1 MKENCH
7 NSRTGD
13 GIDMKLGP
21 VTKRDQRNKTTLKKF
36 DDGVMSTNCDI
47 IVIFFRFMINL
58 EQPGSR
64 TPGALSVKRMFSLIV
79 TFYLTKTENR
89 RKRSHTIALTKDTT
103 FAKKH

>member
-13 GIDMKLGP
+13 GIDMKLGS
-21 VTKRDQRNKTTLKKF
+21 VTKRDQRNKTTSKRF

-47 IVIFFRFMINL
+47 TVIFFRFMINL

-64 TPGALSVKRMFSLIV
+64 THGALSVKRMLIV

-89 RKRSHTIALTKDTT
+89 RKRSLTQLSHYCFD
-103 FAKKH
+103 

>member
-13 GIDMKLGP
+13 GIEMKLGS
-21 VTKRDQRNKTTLKKF
+21 VTKRDQRNKTTPKRF
-36 DDGVMSTNCDI
+36 DDGVLSTNCDI

-64 TPGALSVKRMFSLIV
+64 TPGALSVKRMLIV

-89 RKRSHTIALTKDTT
+89 RKRSLTQLSHYCFD
-103 FAKKH
+103 